1 MEKYNLL
8 ESLGSLIAK
17 LLSDGLA
24 PHYNEVLS
32 AIDTY
37 QNQEEL
43 KYLIYTLNYLK
54 EDSLLLKLKIQDYE
68 LKSIIKFLENPSVN
82 NSQSLSSTCQTYKNE
97 LQEAEDGFI
106 YIDASDSYEKEYY
119 RLSKNLIGKLRLK
132 HIDYPEEG
140 LTKIYYE
147 YSIAKEE
154 DGSTFECVR
163 EITFDHN
170 GMVTDISPVTRT
182 PLINVN
188 KPIRTENAESIY
200 RGLVGELFE
209 DLLKQQVQNTEVT
222 INDL

>member
-1 MEKYNLL
+1 MEKYNIL

-24 PHYNEVLS
+24 PHYDEVLCT
-32 AIDTY
+32 IDTY
-37 QNQEEL
+37 QDYEDL

-68 LKSIIKFLENPSVN
+68 LKSVIKFLEKSGKN
-82 NSQSLSSTCQTYKNE
+82 NSQKNSYGITKNALIE
-97 LQEAEDGFI
+97 DKDGFI
-106 YIDASDSYEKEYY
+106 YIDASDSFEKEYY
-119 RLSKNLIGKLRLK
+119 PLSKNLIGKLRLK

-154 DGSTFECVR
+154 DGTILECVR

-170 GMVTDISPVTRT
+170 GMVTDISPVVRT
-182 PLINVN
+182 PLNNFKPN
-188 KPIRTENAESIY
+188 KMKNADSIY
-200 RGLVGELFE
+200 KGLVGELFE
-209 DLLKQQVQNTEVT
+209 DLLKQQIQSSEVT